1 MGRRGR
7 KRCCLQPNTK
17 QAECLRVTTDK
28 QGLPLQAGVRRLGLC
43 LPPTPIGGVEAEHS
57 SLLSH
62 LCLTR
67 IARVLAIPQAAS
79 TFFRVCLLSIITAL
93 PKEQRG
99 STPALDISTSH
110 PVGLQHL
117 TSVGEGMV
125 GSRRSLVPT
134 PSCHKVKAEC
144 TSGVLYLRERDSPL
158 QQFELQWCHEGSD
171 SYQIRIRMKDK
182 TAQCQST

>member
-1 MGRRGR
+1 M
-7 KRCCLQPNTK
+7 QPNTE
-17 QAECLRVTTDK
+17 QAECLRVRTDK

-43 LPPTPIGGVEAEHS
+43 LPPTPIGGVETEHS

-67 IARVLAIPQAAS
+67 IARVLAIPQATS
-79 TFFRVCLLSIITAL
+79 TFFRVSLLSTITAL

-99 STPALDISTSH
+99 STPALCTNKHQPPNWSSASYFSGRGNCRKYEEPGTST
-110 PVGLQHL
+110 
-117 TSVGEGMV
+117 
-125 GSRRSLVPT
+125 R
-134 PSCHKVKAEC
+134 CHKVKAEC

-171 SYQIRIRMKDK
+171 VYQIPN
-182 TAQCQST
+182 AYHF